1 MFINYDPTGAFMNM
15 LMMMLIPIIIF
26 GCILPIILCVWVYK
40 DAQKRNMEAAIWLLI
55 VLLVPCCIG
64 CLIYL
69 IVRQPI
75 GGEQRVP
82 PSYTVPSTAQ
92 ATTTYEERAPVLPE
106 TEKLIEKGKKFC
118 PTCGASIP
126 AQATFCPH
134 CGSKL

>member
-1 MFINYDPTGAFMNM
+1 MIDPTYLIMDFLM
-15 LMMMLIPIIIF
+15 LMLVPLIIF
-26 GCILPIILCVWVYK
+26 GCIIPIILCVWVYK
-40 DAQKRNMEAAIWLLI
+40 DAQKRDMEAVIWLLI

-82 PSYTVPSTAQ
+82 PSYTAP
-92 ATTTYEERAPVLPE
+92 ATTPYEERTPAPPE
-106 TEKLIEKGKKFC
+106 TERPIERGKKFC